1 MPGADPGFFKTGGGD
16 FFQIESVTGS
26 NFYPALRNCQCRSAF
41 KWEIFVKRVENH
53 SFFSTVPLLQ
63 RSMLW
68 QLLFLEWKTGT
79 FNSIILESKF
89 HSKRVTQ
96 IDFHSRKTFKRVKLT
111 PQWKFHSSTSR
122 LQSQEKVDWKGVLR
136 NGAKWSGSELPKWEW
151 NKC

>member
-1 MPGADPGFFKTGGGD
+1 MPGADPGFFKTGGGI
-16 FFQIESVTGS
+16 FFRLKVCQAAIFILHYETANVVVLLNGKYLS
-26 NFYPALRNCQCRSAF
+26 NEWKTTR
-41 KWEIFVKRVENH
+41 
-53 SFFSTVPLLQ
+53 FFPPLLLLQ
-63 RSMLW
+63 RAMLW